1 MASDEG
7 TSGARRLRFT
17 RAHRVVRKGDFER
30 AYKQGSRARGDL
42 LVVVACPNGLAHPRL
57 GLSVGKA
64 IWKGAVQRNRL
75 RRMFREA
82 FRLEQHDLPQDCD
95 LVLIPG
101 QPKLEPEMT
110 ALRAE
115 LVKLARKA
123 ALRARERG
131 TAPAERGPRPE
142 RTK

>member
-1 MASDEG
+1 MSVTSDDG
-7 TSGARRLRFT
+7 ASGARRLCFT

-42 LVVVACPNGLAHPRL
+42 LVVVACPNGLTHPRL

-82 FRLEQHDLPQDCD
+82 FRLEQHELPQDCD

-101 QPKLEPEMT
+101 QPKLEPDMG

-115 LVKLARKA
+115 LRKLAHKA
-123 ALRARERG
+123 SLRAR
-131 TAPAERGPRPE
+131 ERGPRPE

>member
-1 MASDEG
+1 MVGDEG
-7 TSGARRLRFT
+7 TTGGARKLRFT

-42 LVVVACPNGLAHPRL
+42 LVVVACPNGLTHPRL

-75 RRMFREA
+75 RRLFREA
-82 FRLEQHDLPQDCD
+82 FRLEQHELPQDCD

-101 QPKLEPEMT
+101 KPKLEPELG

-115 LVKLARKA
+115 LRKLAHKA

-131 TAPAERGPRPE
+131 PRAERTP
-142 RTK
+142 